1 MQCYGLSTEAHF
13 QCKSI
18 DWLLYDRNLRH
29 ERVKILPNIYHGAF
43 TIFVNKLHHR
53 RLIGFFVRLW
63 SGLYMLNLYML
74 NWWLIII
81 SIIAINNWKNLP
93 SLSVTVI
100 THMYSWKYIFVIFNW
115 FRQNCFYRDY
125 LIFKEKQGAAKFEK
139 YLQTP
144 GSVFVVQ
151 IFSALP
157 TAITHLFQIVQQ
169 NHFFRE
175 ALPYFSHESVIY
187 VLCLI
192 LFLVNISS

>member
-1 MQCYGLSTEAHF
+1 M
-13 QCKSI
+13 
-18 DWLLYDRNLRH
+18 
-29 ERVKILPNIYHGAF
+29 
-43 TIFVNKLHHR
+43 NKLHHR
-53 RLIGFFVRLW
+53 HLIGFYVPLW

-139 YLQTP
+139 YLQTS
-144 GSVFVVQ
+144 GSVFFVQ
-151 IFSALP
+151 IFWALP
-157 TAITHLFQIVQQ
+157 TAITYLFQIVQQ
-169 NHFFRE
+169 NNFFRWSTTVF
-175 ALPYFSHESVIY
+175 FSWELIY